1 VAEEDEAAVCS
12 SLQFF
17 IKHPHPMVFE
27 VKKSNE
33 AVADKKALIGFA
45 ALSIDQ

>member
-1 VAEEDEAAVCS
+1 VVQEDEAAVCS

-17 IKHPHPMVFE
+17 IKHRHPMVFE
-27 VKKSNE
+27 VKKNNE